1 MSNWESPEVAKS
13 ICDAAENWGF
23 FQIVNHG
30 VPLEVLERVKEA
42 THRFFALPAE
52 EKRKYSKE
60 NSPTNKVRLG
70 SSFVPLVEKALEWKD
85 FLSLFY
91 GSEEE
96 TSAFWP
102 PVCKD
107 ETLEYMK
114 SSEVLIR
121 RLMHVLVKG
130 LNVKRIDEIR
140 EPMLLGSRRVN
151 LNYYPM
157 CPNPELTVGVG
168 RHSDISTFTI
178 LLQDDIGGLHVRK
191 DSEQDFGPLFVNPK
205 PEAILCPFPEV
216 LANGEKPL
224 YKPVLCADYSRHFYT
239 KAHDGKKTIDFAKIG
254 HFLKW
259 STKSCRL
266 ASHSSHF
273 CQVKSGPPR
282 ESHQSPKLT
291 PAHDQAKLSFL
302 SLLVHFF
309 ALHKP
314 LLQLIKLVA
323 ITSAR
328 SFLDLDLEATP
339 KMDNLEHEDGVED
352 AQSEKYEPTLGMLF
366 DSHEEMCGKSES
378 KSTDVLKPKPIIKTS
393 CDARIGGCVNKDGKW
408 ILRTLNLEH
417 NHGLSLDKARYFP
430 CNRNISASARK
441 RIEMND
447 CAGINIVRNFNS
459 IVVEAVRYEN
469 VSFLEKYCRNLVDK
483 GRRLQL

>member
-1 MSNWESPEVAKS
+1 MAPTNGSTLATESWDIVDFSTVINKGHGVKGLSEMGLKSLPKQFHQPLEERFSEKKILDQVSIPLIDMSNWESPEVAKS

-191 DSEQDFGPLFVNPK
+191 DSGNDWIHVAPISGSLIINIGDALQIMSNGRYKSIEHCVIANGSQNRISVPLFVNPK

-254 HFLKW
+254 DF
-259 STKSCRL
+259 
-266 ASHSSHF
+266 
-273 CQVKSGPPR
+273 
-282 ESHQSPKLT
+282 
-291 PAHDQAKLSFL
+291 
-302 SLLVHFF
+302 
-309 ALHKP
+309 
-314 LLQLIKLVA
+314 
-323 ITSAR
+323 
-328 SFLDLDLEATP
+328 
-339 KMDNLEHEDGVED
+339 
-352 AQSEKYEPTLGMLF
+352 
-366 DSHEEMCGKSES
+366 
-378 KSTDVLKPKPIIKTS
+378 
-393 CDARIGGCVNKDGKW
+393 
-408 ILRTLNLEH
+408 
-417 NHGLSLDKARYFP
+417 
-430 CNRNISASARK
+430 
-441 RIEMND
+441 
-447 CAGINIVRNFNS
+447 
-459 IVVEAVRYEN
+459 
-469 VSFLEKYCRNLVDK
+469 
-483 GRRLQL
+483 

>member
-1 MSNWESPEVAKS
+1 MGLKSLPKQFHQPLEERFSEKKILDQVSIPLIDMSNWESPEVAKS

-191 DSEQDFGPLFVNPK
+191 DSGNDWIHVAPISGSLIINIGDALQIMSNGRYKKQDFGPLFVNPK

-254 HFLKW
+254 DF
-259 STKSCRL
+259 
-266 ASHSSHF
+266 
-273 CQVKSGPPR
+273 
-282 ESHQSPKLT
+282 
-291 PAHDQAKLSFL
+291 
-302 SLLVHFF
+302 
-309 ALHKP
+309 
-314 LLQLIKLVA
+314 
-323 ITSAR
+323 
-328 SFLDLDLEATP
+328 
-339 KMDNLEHEDGVED
+339 
-352 AQSEKYEPTLGMLF
+352 
-366 DSHEEMCGKSES
+366 
-378 KSTDVLKPKPIIKTS
+378 
-393 CDARIGGCVNKDGKW
+393 
-408 ILRTLNLEH
+408 
-417 NHGLSLDKARYFP
+417 
-430 CNRNISASARK
+430 
-441 RIEMND
+441 
-447 CAGINIVRNFNS
+447 
-459 IVVEAVRYEN
+459 
-469 VSFLEKYCRNLVDK
+469 
-483 GRRLQL
+483 

>member
-191 DSEQDFGPLFVNPK
+191 DSE
-205 PEAILCPFPEV
+205 
-216 LANGEKPL
+216 
-224 YKPVLCADYSRHFYT
+224 
-239 KAHDGKKTIDFAKIG
+239 
-254 HFLKW
+254 
-259 STKSCRL
+259 
-266 ASHSSHF
+266 
-273 CQVKSGPPR
+273 
-282 ESHQSPKLT
+282 
-291 PAHDQAKLSFL
+291 
-302 SLLVHFF
+302 
-309 ALHKP
+309 
-314 LLQLIKLVA
+314 
-323 ITSAR
+323 
-328 SFLDLDLEATP
+328 
-339 KMDNLEHEDGVED
+339 MDNLEHEDGVED

>member
-1 MSNWESPEVAKS
+1 MAPTNSSTVVTESWDIADFVIHKGHGVKGLSEKGLKSLPKQFHQPLEERFSEKRILDHVSIPLIDMSKWESPEVAKS

-60 NSPTNKVRLG
+60 NSPINNVRYG
-70 SSFVPLVEKALEWKD
+70 SSFVPHVERALEWKD

-91 GSEEE
+91 VSEEE

-107 ETLEYMK
+107 EMLEYMR
-114 SSEVLIR
+114 SSEVLIK
-121 RLMHVLVKG
+121 RLMDVLVKG

-191 DSEQDFGPLFVNPK
+191 DNGTDWIHVAPISGSLIINIGDALQIMSNGRYKSIEHCVIANGSQNRISVPLFVNPK

-239 KAHDGKKTIDFAKIG
+239 KAHDGKKTIDFAKI
-254 HFLKW
+254 
-259 STKSCRL
+259 S
-266 ASHSSHF
+266 
-273 CQVKSGPPR
+273 
-282 ESHQSPKLT
+282 
-291 PAHDQAKLSFL
+291 D
-302 SLLVHFF
+302 
-309 ALHKP
+309 
-314 LLQLIKLVA
+314 I
-323 ITSAR
+323 
-328 SFLDLDLEATP
+328 
-339 KMDNLEHEDGVED
+339 
-352 AQSEKYEPTLGMLF
+352 
-366 DSHEEMCGKSES
+366 
-378 KSTDVLKPKPIIKTS
+378 
-393 CDARIGGCVNKDGKW
+393 
-408 ILRTLNLEH
+408 
-417 NHGLSLDKARYFP
+417 
-430 CNRNISASARK
+430 
-441 RIEMND
+441 
-447 CAGINIVRNFNS
+447 
-459 IVVEAVRYEN
+459 
-469 VSFLEKYCRNLVDK
+469 
-483 GRRLQL
+483 

>member
-239 KAHDGKKTIDFAKIG
+239 KAHDGKKTIDFAKI
-254 HFLKW
+254 
-259 STKSCRL
+259 
-266 ASHSSHF
+266 
-273 CQVKSGPPR
+273 
-282 ESHQSPKLT
+282 E
-291 PAHDQAKLSFL
+291 
-302 SLLVHFF
+302 
-309 ALHKP
+309 
-314 LLQLIKLVA
+314 
-323 ITSAR
+323 
-328 SFLDLDLEATP
+328 
-339 KMDNLEHEDGVED
+339 MDNLEHEDGVED

>member
-191 DSEQDFGPLFVNPK
+191 DS
-205 PEAILCPFPEV
+205 
-216 LANGEKPL
+216 
-224 YKPVLCADYSRHFYT
+224 
-239 KAHDGKKTIDFAKIG
+239 G

>member
-1 MSNWESPEVAKS
+1 INKGHGVKGLSEMGLKSLPKQFHQPLEERFSEKKILDQVSIPLIDMSNWESPEVAKS

-191 DSEQDFGPLFVNPK
+191 DSGNDWIHVAPISGSLIINIGDALQIMSNGRYKSIEHCVIANGSQNRISVPLFVNPK

-254 HFLKW
+254 DF
-259 STKSCRL
+259 
-266 ASHSSHF
+266 
-273 CQVKSGPPR
+273 
-282 ESHQSPKLT
+282 
-291 PAHDQAKLSFL
+291 
-302 SLLVHFF
+302 
-309 ALHKP
+309 
-314 LLQLIKLVA
+314 
-323 ITSAR
+323 
-328 SFLDLDLEATP
+328 
-339 KMDNLEHEDGVED
+339 
-352 AQSEKYEPTLGMLF
+352 
-366 DSHEEMCGKSES
+366 
-378 KSTDVLKPKPIIKTS
+378 
-393 CDARIGGCVNKDGKW
+393 
-408 ILRTLNLEH
+408 
-417 NHGLSLDKARYFP
+417 
-430 CNRNISASARK
+430 
-441 RIEMND
+441 
-447 CAGINIVRNFNS
+447 
-459 IVVEAVRYEN
+459 
-469 VSFLEKYCRNLVDK
+469 
-483 GRRLQL
+483 